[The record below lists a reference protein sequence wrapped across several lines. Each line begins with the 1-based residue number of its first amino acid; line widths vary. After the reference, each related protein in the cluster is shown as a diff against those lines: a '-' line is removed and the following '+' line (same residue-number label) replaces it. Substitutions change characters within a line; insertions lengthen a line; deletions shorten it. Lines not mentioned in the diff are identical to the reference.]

1 MAKNGVFK
9 KITALAMAIALV
21 VCFAV
26 SASAVTVSTTTKY
39 VGEVDSVKYID
50 VTVNVT
56 EAGANNN
63 VTYYATKQVSGNTVD
78 VHIDQ
83 EKADGNGAAEFNYRT
98 EYANLGTTTAKI
110 GVTGA
115 SSAETE
121 GGEVDGYKVT
131 LVRDGINLDVKNVA
145 DEDDLTVVFAYEAS
159 DNKTFD
165 EVEVSGNAT
174 NVTATPSEENDTLTV
189 TFTEITGD
197 VTLTVIEK
205 DAVTTKATAEV
216 LEIGA
221 KISTGKVDGVI
232 GDVTDAEDNVI
243 ENADVQ
249 ASKGDIKLTVVGKA
263 TGAREYGIIV
273 TTADITADKM
283 DADAFENA
291 YGEYTYKGI
300 TILEDD
306 ETFEKDGK
314 DITYKKGL
322 FAVQIINT
330 EVAAGE
336 EAMLVKGTQYNVAVY
351 AKDEVT
357 DEYVISSS
365 ETITIPTAAAEQN

>member
-56 EAGANNN
+56 DAGANNN

-83 EKADGNGAAEFNYRT
+83 EKADGNGSAEFNYRT

-110 GVTGA
+110 GVTDA

-221 KISTGKVDGVI
+221 KISTGRVDGVI

-365 ETITIPTAAAEQN
+365 ETITIPADEAEQN